1 MAVFRQIPVLDLEQ
15 NVSGAANQ
23 DRAERVIAAAA
34 GALCHREA
42 AAQQRLMI
50 KRRHGI
56 IIKRRHGIIIKRRHG
71 IISPR
76 SMRTIDGERGTSGK
90 PAGAGALLA

>member
-1 MAVFRQIPVLDLEQ
+1 LFRGRRGKKSLGMAGHVVFRQIPVLDLEQ
-15 NVSGAANQ
+15 NVSGAVNQ
-23 DRAERVIAAAA
+23 DRAERVIAVAA

-42 AAQQRLMI
+42 TAQQCLMI

-56 IIKRRHGIIIKRRHG
+56 I
-71 IISPR
+71 SPQ